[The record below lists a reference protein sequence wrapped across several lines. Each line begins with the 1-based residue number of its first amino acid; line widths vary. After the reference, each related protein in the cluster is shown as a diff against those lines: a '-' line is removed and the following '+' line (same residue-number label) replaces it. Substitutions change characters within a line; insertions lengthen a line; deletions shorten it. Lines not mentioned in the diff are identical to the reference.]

1 MATKRKKRKRRYA
14 DGSVDAEQFLEE
26 LTGGPLTLAEML
38 RAIRLGEDM
47 SQTDFA
53 RQLEISRQHL
63 CDLEKDRR
71 SLSPA
76 RAAAFA
82 QVLGYGEA
90 QFVRLALQAQ
100 LDAADLPY
108 RVSVDAA

>member
-1 MATKRKKRKRRYA
+1 MATKRKKKIRRYA
-14 DGSVDAEQFLEE
+14 DGSVDAEQFIEE
-26 LTGGPLTLAEML
+26 LTGGPLTFAEML

-76 RAAAFA
+76 RAAEFA

>member
-1 MATKRKKRKRRYA
+1 MATKRKKRIKRYA
-14 DGSVDAEQFLEE
+14 DGSADAEQFLEE
-26 LTGGPLTLAEML
+26 LTGGPLTFAEML
-38 RAIRLGEDM
+38 RAIRLCEDL

-53 RQLEISRQHL
+53 SQLGVSRQHL
-63 CDLEKDRR
+63 CDIEKARR

-76 RAAAFA
+76 RAAEFA
-82 QVLGYGEA
+82 RVLGYGEA

>member
-1 MATKRKKRKRRYA
+1 MATRRKKRIKRYT

-26 LTGGPLTLAEML
+26 LTGGPLTLSELL
-38 RAIRLGEDM
+38 RAIRLGEDT

-53 RQLEISRQHL
+53 KQLEISRQHL
-63 CDLEKDRR
+63 CDLEKSRR

-76 RAAAFA
+76 RAAEFA
-82 QVLGYGEA
+82 RVLGYGEA
-90 QFVRLALQAQ
+90 QLVRLALQAQ
-100 LDAADLPY
+100 LDAANLPY

>member
-1 MATKRKKRKRRYA
+1 MATERKRKIKRYA
-14 DGSVDAEQFLEE
+14 DGSVDAAQFLDE
-26 LTGGPLTLAEML
+26 LTGGPLTFAEVL

-47 SQTDFA
+47 SQTGFA

-76 RAAAFA
+76 RAAEFA
-82 QVLGYGEA
+82 RVLGYGEA

>member
-1 MATKRKKRKRRYA
+1 MPTRRKRGNGRYA
-14 DGSVDAEQFLEE
+14 DGSADAEQFLEE
-26 LTGGPLTLAEML
+26 LTGGPLTFGEML
-38 RAIRLGEDM
+38 RAIRLGEDT

-53 RQLEISRQHL
+53 QQLDISRQHL
-63 CDLEKDRR
+63 CDLEKARR

-76 RAAAFA
+76 RAAEFA
-82 QVLGYGEA
+82 RLLGYGEA

>member
-1 MATKRKKRKRRYA
+1 MATRRKQKIRRYA
-14 DGSVDAEQFLEE
+14 DGSVDAEEFLEE
-26 LTGGPLTLAEML
+26 LTGGPLTFAEML

-53 RQLEISRQHL
+53 GHLAISRQHL
-63 CDLEKDRR
+63 CDLEKARR

-76 RAAAFA
+76 RAAEFA
-82 QVLGYGEA
+82 RLLGYGEA

-108 RVSVDAA
+108 RVSVEAA

>member
-1 MATKRKKRKRRYA
+1 MATRRKKRIKRYA
-14 DGSVDAEQFLEE
+14 DGSVDAEPFLEE
-26 LTGGPLTLAEML
+26 LTGGPLTFAEL
-38 RAIRLGEDM
+38 LKAIRQGEEM
-47 SQTDFA
+47 SQSNFA
-53 RQLEISRQHL
+53 KQLDISRQHL
-63 CDLEKDRR
+63 CDLEKARR

-76 RAAAFA
+76 RAAEFA
-82 QVLGYGEA
+82 RALGYGEA

>member
-1 MATKRKKRKRRYA
+1 MATRAKKKIKRYA
-14 DGSVDAEQFLEE
+14 DGSVDAEPFLEA
-26 LTGGPLTLAEML
+26 LTGGPLTFAEML
-38 RAIRLGEDM
+38 RAIRLGEEM

-53 RQLEISRQHL
+53 KQLEISRQHL
-63 CDLEKDRR
+63 CDIEKARR

-76 RAAAFA
+76 RAAEFA

>member
-1 MATKRKKRKRRYA
+1 MATRRKKKIKRYSDR
-14 DGSVDAEQFLEE
+14 SVDAEPFLEE
-26 LTGGPLTLAEML
+26 LTGGPLTMAELL
-38 RAIRLGEDM
+38 RAIRLGEEM
-47 SQTDFA
+47 TQTDLA
-53 RQLEISRQHL
+53 RQLDISRQHL
-63 CDLEKDRR
+63 CDLEKARR

-76 RAAAFA
+76 RAAEFA
-82 QVLGYGEA
+82 RILGYGEA

>member
-1 MATKRKKRKRRYA
+1 MATKRKKKIRRYA

-26 LTGGPLTLAEML
+26 LT
-38 RAIRLGEDM
+38 
-47 SQTDFA
+47 QTDFA
-53 RQLEISRQHL
+53 KQLEISRQHL
-63 CDLEKDRR
+63 CDLEKARR

-76 RAAAFA
+76 RAAEFA